1 MDVPRTFPVILR
13 KEAVSAAS
21 VHPRHMDEAG
31 EQGRKWSWALCGEAA
46 CRWVEEWVERLGTRE
61 MG

>member
-1 MDVPRTFPVILR
+1 MDVPRTFPVVLR

-21 VHPRHMDEAG
+21 VHPRHMDGAG
-31 EQGRKWSWALCGEAA
+31 EQGRKCGEAA
-46 CRWVEEWVERLGTRE
+46 CRCVEEWVERLGTRE